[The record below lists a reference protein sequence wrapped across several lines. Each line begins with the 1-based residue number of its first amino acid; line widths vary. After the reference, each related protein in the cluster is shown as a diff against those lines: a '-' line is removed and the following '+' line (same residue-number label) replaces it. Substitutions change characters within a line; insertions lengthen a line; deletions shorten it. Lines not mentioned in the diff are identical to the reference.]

1 MPYAAENKI
10 STSPIE
16 GGVEITQAQYE
27 AALAG
32 MLAGRTVTIDGG
44 FAVIDKPEP
53 PEPEPEPEPEPTLE
67 EKRAGMQ
74 LSFAQL
80 LIGLVTEAWITEA
93 EGEAWLAGE
102 RPAEVEA
109 LIATLPVEQRFAAKA
124 RASRPSIILRTDP
137 LVIALATAKQKTA
150 EQLDTFFTTY
160 AAV

>member
-10 STSPIE
+10 STGPIE
-16 GGVEITQAQYE
+16 GGIEITQAQYS

-32 MLAGRTVTIDGG
+32 LQAGKLVSIDGG
-44 FAVIDKPEP
+44 FAVVDKPEP
-53 PEPEPEPEPEPTLE
+53 SEPQPEPEPEPTLE

-93 EGEAWLAGE
+93 EGEAWLAGQL
-102 RPAEVEA
+102 PAAVEA
-109 LIATLPVEQRFAAKA
+109 LIASLPSQQRFAAKA
-124 RASRPSIILRTDP
+124 RAARPSIILRTDK
-137 LVIALATAKQKTA
+137 LVIDMATAQGK
-150 EQLDTFFTTY
+150 EPEELDTFFTTY